1 VDQPGGGAALLLALL
16 WERNQRVL
24 YVPGLSVDRAR
35 DVYRGESK
43 TYARDAY
50 VIAEQARMR
59 SDLSQLRLD
68 EQEIAELQLLTSRSV
83 SAPSTRSSSNV
94 FSPVR
99 RLGFSLACQGW
110 VRSSG
115 PSSW

>member
-68 EQEIAELQLLTSRSV
+68 EQEIAELQLLLTPRRDLVTDQSKIVTASE
-83 SAPSTRSSSNV
+83 
-94 FSPVR
+94 R
-99 RLGFSLACQGW
+99 RLCLCFRLL
-110 VRSSG
+110 SG
-115 PSSW
+115 H